1 MDEQDPTA
9 RLTHAFEA
17 LRDRLLGTAFHVL
30 GDREDAREVVQDAFL
45 KCWRRRSKL
54 DQVGN
59 LDGWIFSVLMNAARD
74 RRRRRRLRRTD
85 SLPTEERMHPSAS
98 EPPPH
103 RIAAGRETV
112 ERLRHAIQQL
122 PDAEREV
129 FLLRQ
134 NADLTF
140 RALAD
145 SLGIPEGTA
154 KTRMRTALRRLR
166 DAIDPAVPGSRP
178 EVSR

>member
-1 MDEQDPTA
+1 
-9 RLTHAFEA
+9 
-17 LRDRLLGTAFHVL
+17 
-30 GDREDAREVVQDAFL
+30 
-45 KCWRRRSKL
+45 
-54 DQVGN
+54 
-59 LDGWIFSVLMNAARD
+59 
-74 RRRRRRLRRTD
+74 
-85 SLPTEERMHPSAS
+85 MHPSAS

>member
-1 MDEQDPTA
+1 MEETDPTA
-9 RLTHAFEA
+9 RLTLAFES
-17 LRDRLLGTAFHVL
+17 LRHRLLGTAFHVL

-45 KCWRRRSKL
+45 KCWRKRSKL

-85 SLPTEERMHPSAS
+85 TLPTEERMHPDAH
-98 EPPPH
+98 EPTPD
-103 RIAAGRETV
+103 RVAAGREAV
-112 ERLRHAIQQL
+112 ERLRTAIQSL
-122 PDAEREV
+122 PDTEREV

-134 NADLTF
+134 NGDLTF
-140 RALAD
+140 RAMAE

-154 KTRMRTALRRLR
+154 KTRMRAALKRLR
-166 DAIDPAVPGSRP
+166 AAIDPGALGIAT